1 MGDSVRIR
9 WSRDAHRESEAN
21 VSGSDI
27 EALLSKA
34 SLNRRNMLRVM
45 GAGVASAVALPVL
58 SACGGTSTPAGT
70 SSATS
75 SSATSAAGSSAATS
89 AAGSSSSAATSAAAS
104 SAAGSG
110 GAGSSVASSIAK
122 VGGSVTF
129 GSNASD
135 DTPKKAYAAVFDAF
149 TKASGTE
156 VKVNT
161 VDHNSFQEGIN
172 NYLQGS
178 PDEVFTWFA
187 GNRMQFFA
195 AQGLL
200 TPIDD
205 IWEKIKDQYAPG
217 FQQAS
222 TAADGKKYF
231 VPFYN
236 YPWAFF
242 YRKSVWAA
250 KGYTVPKT
258 LDELKTLA
266 AKMKKDGLTPIAFA
280 DKDGWPAMGT
290 FDYLNMRTNGYQFH
304 IDLMAHKESWTDP
317 KVKTVFD
324 TWKGLL
330 PLHQDGALGRT
341 WQEAAQTLA
350 KKQAGMY
357 LLGMFLGQQFPKA
370 DQDDL
375 DFFPFPEIDSNIGMD
390 AVEAPIDGFLVSS
403 KGESDQSRALL
414 TYLASPE
421 AQLLY
426 LGGDPTNI
434 AANKTAST
442 AKYTNLQKKAVELI
456 SSAKSISQF
465 LDRDTRPDFAS
476 PVVIPALQQFLKDG
490 DSDAVTK
497 SLEAQAKT
505 IFTS

>member
-1 MGDSVRIR
+1 MT
-9 WSRDAHRESEAN
+9 
-21 VSGSDI
+21 GSDFD
-27 EALLSKA
+27 ALLRKTTM
-34 SLNRRNMLRVM
+34 NRRTMLRVL
-45 GAGVASAVALPVL
+45 GAGAATAAAVPLL
-58 SACGGTSTPAGT
+58 SSCTGTSTATTSST
-70 SSATS
+70 SSAAAT
-75 SSATSAAGSSAATS
+75 TSA
-89 AAGSSSSAATSAAAS
+89 SSSAASSSAMTSAASSMASSSAPASGGASS
-104 SAAGSG
+104 SAAAIKQLG
-110 GAGSSVASSIAK
+110 GTVS
-122 VGGSVTF
+122 F

-135 DTPKKAYAAVFDAF
+135 AVPKKAYQDVFNAF
-149 TKASGTE
+149 TKASTTA

-161 VDHNSFQEGIN
+161 VDHNSFQENIN

-205 IWEKIKDQYAPG
+205 VWAGFQDQYSDA
-217 FQQAS
+217 FIKAS

-231 VPFYN
+231 VPIYN

-242 YRKSVWAA
+242 YRPSVFAA

-258 LDELKTLA
+258 MDELVALGT
-266 AKMKKDGLTPIAFA
+266 KMKKDGLVPIAFA

-290 FDYLNMRTNGYQFH
+290 FDYLNQRINGYQFH
-304 IDLMAHKESWTDP
+304 MDLVATHKESWADP
-317 KVKTVFD
+317 KVVKVFD
-324 TWKGLL
+324 TWKELL

-341 WQEAAQTLA
+341 WQEAAQTLV

-357 LLGMFLGQQFPKA
+357 LLGAFVAQQFPA
-370 DQDDL
+370 GDTDI
-375 DFFPFPEIDSNIGMD
+375 DFFPFPEIDSNVGMD
-390 AVEAPIDGFLVSS
+390 AVEAPIDGLLLSS
-403 KGESDQSRALL
+403 KGTSEQSKALMAYFASAEAQL
-414 TYLASPE
+414 TYLKS
-421 AQLLY
+421 
-426 LGGDPTNI
+426 DPSNV

-442 AKYTNLQKKAVELI
+442 AGYSALQKRSAELI
-456 SSAKSISQF
+456 GSAKTISQF
-465 LDRDTRPDFAS
+465 LDRDSRPDFAS

-490 DSDAVTK
+490 DSASVTK

>member
-1 MGDSVRIR
+1 MVTDSGFDSILRGN
-9 WSRDAHRESEAN
+9 SM
-21 VSGSDI
+21 
-27 EALLSKA
+27 
-34 SLNRRNMLRVM
+34 NRRNMLRIL
-45 GAGVASAVALPVL
+45 GAGAASAAALPIL
-58 SACGGTSTPAGT
+58 SACTGT
-70 SSATS
+70 SSGGATT
-75 SSATSAAGSSAATS
+75 SASTSSAAGSTPAAASSA
-89 AAGSSSSAATSAAAS
+89 SSAATGAAS
-104 SAAGSG
+104 SAAG
-110 GAGSSVASSIAK
+110 AGSSSSSAAAQI
-122 VGGSVTF
+122 GGSVSF

-135 DTPKKAYAAVFDAF
+135 ATPKAAYANVFKAF
-149 TKASGTE
+149 KQAQGVD

-161 VDHNSFQEGIN
+161 VDHNSFQENIN

-205 IWEKIKDQYAPG
+205 VWSGIESQYSDG
-217 FQQAS
+217 FKSAS

-231 VPFYN
+231 IPFYN

-242 YRKSVWAA
+242 YRPSVFKA

-258 LDELKTLA
+258 MDELKTLA
-266 AKMKKDGLTPIAFA
+266 AKMQKDGLIPIAFA

-290 FDYLNMRTNGYQFH
+290 FDYLNQRLNGYQFH
-304 IDLMAHKESWTDP
+304 MDLVATHKESWTDP
-317 KVKTVFD
+317 KVVAVFD
-324 TWKGLL
+324 LWKSLF
-330 PLHQDGALGRT
+330 PFYQTGALGRT
-341 WQEAAQTLA
+341 WQEAAQTLV
-350 KKQAGMY
+350 KKEAGMY
-357 LLGMFLGQQFPKA
+357 LLGMFVGQQFPA
-370 DQDDL
+370 GDTDI
-375 DFFPFPEIDSNIGMD
+375 DFFPFPEVDSNVGMD
-390 AVEAPIDGFLVSS
+390 AVEAPIDGFLLSS
-403 KGESDQSRALL
+403 KGESAQAKALM

-426 LGGDPTNI
+426 LGGDPSNV

-442 AKYTNLQKKAVELI
+442 AKYTALQKKAVELI
-456 SSAKSISQF
+456 SSAKTISQF
-465 LDRDTRPDFAS
+465 LDRDSRPDFAS

-490 DSDAVTK
+490 DSASVTK

>member
-1 MGDSVRIR
+1 MT
-9 WSRDAHRESEAN
+9 
-21 VSGSDI
+21 GSDF
-27 EALLSKA
+27 EALLRKTGM
-34 SLNRRNMLRVM
+34 NRRTMLRVL
-45 GAGVASAVALPVL
+45 GAGVASAAAVPLL
-58 SACGGTSTPAGT
+58 SSCTGASTAAASSSST
-70 SSATS
+70 SS
-75 SSATSAAGSSAATS
+75 
-89 AAGSSSSAATSAAAS
+89 SSSSAAATSS
-104 SAAGSG
+104 SGSAVSSVAGSS
-110 GAGSSVASSIAK
+110 GAGSSSAGSTVAQT
-122 VGGSVTF
+122 GGSVAF

-135 DTPKKAYAAVFDAF
+135 AAPKKAYASVFDAF
-149 TKASGTE
+149 TKASGTS

-161 VDHNSFQEGIN
+161 VDHNSFQENIN

-178 PDEVFTWFA
+178 PDQVFTWFA
-187 GNRMQFFA
+187 GNRMNFFA

-205 IWEKIKDQYAPG
+205 IWSGIESQYSDG
-217 FQQAS
+217 FKAAS

-242 YRKSVWAA
+242 YRPSVFKA

-266 AKMKKDGLTPIAFA
+266 AKMKKDGLVPIAFA

-290 FDYLNMRTNGYQFH
+290 FDYLNMRINGYQFH
-304 IDLMAHKESWTDP
+304 MDLVATHKESWTDP

-324 TWKGLL
+324 TWKSII
-330 PLHQDGALGRT
+330 PFYQDGALGRT
-341 WQEAAQTLA
+341 WQEAAQTLV

-357 LLGMFLGQQFPKA
+357 LLGMFVGQQFPVG
-370 DQDDL
+370 DTDI
-375 DFFPFPEIDSNIGMD
+375 DFFPFPEVDSNIGTD

-403 KGESDQSRALL
+403 KGDNAQSKALM

-426 LGGDPTNI
+426 LGGDPSNV

-442 AKYTNLQKKAVELI
+442 AKYTALQKHAVELI
-456 SSAKSISQF
+456 SSAKNISQF
-465 LDRDTRPDFAS
+465 LDRDSRPDFAS
-476 PVVIPALQQFLKDG
+476 PVVIPALQAFLKDG

-505 IFTS
+505 IFTA

>member
-1 MGDSVRIR
+1 M
-9 WSRDAHRESEAN
+9 AQ
-21 VSGSDI
+21 
-27 EALLSKA
+27 
-34 SLNRRNMLRVM
+34 
-45 GAGVASAVALPVL
+45 
-58 SACGGTSTPAGT
+58 
-70 SSATS
+70 
-75 SSATSAAGSSAATS
+75 
-89 AAGSSSSAATSAAAS
+89 
-104 SAAGSG
+104 
-110 GAGSSVASSIAK
+110 

-135 DTPKKAYAAVFDAF
+135 AVPKAAYANVFKAFKAAV
-149 TKASGTE
+149 GTD

-161 VDHNSFQEGIN
+161 VDHNSFQENIN

-205 IWEKIKDQYAPG
+205 EWSKFQSQYSDA
-217 FQQAS
+217 FVKAS

-242 YRKSVWAA
+242 YRPSVFKA
-250 KGYTVPKT
+250 KGYQIPKT
-258 LDELKTLA
+258 MDELKTLA
-266 AKMKKDGLTPIAFA
+266 TKMKADGLVPIAFA

-290 FDYLNMRTNGYQFH
+290 FDYLNQRINGYQFH
-304 IDLMAHKESWTDP
+304 MDLVATHKESWTDP

-324 TWKGLL
+324 TWKGLFPYL
-330 PLHQDGALGRT
+330 QTGALGRT
-341 WQEAAQTLA
+341 WQEAAQTLV

-357 LLGMFLGQQFPKA
+357 LLGMFVAQQFPA
-370 DQDDL
+370 GDTDI

-390 AVEAPIDGFLVSS
+390 AVEAPIDGFLLSG
-403 KGESDQSRALL
+403 KGTSDQSKALMS
-414 TYLASPE
+414 YLATPE
-421 AQLLY
+421 AQLIY
-426 LGGDPTNI
+426 LKSDPSNV

-442 AKYTNLQKKAVELI
+442 AGYSALQKRAVELI
-456 SSAKSISQF
+456 GSAKTISQF
-465 LDRDTRPDFAS
+465 LDRDSRPDFAS

-490 DSDAVTK
+490 DTNAVTK
-497 SLEAQAKT
+497 NLEDQAKT

>member
-1 MGDSVRIR
+1 MTDS
-9 WSRDAHRESEAN
+9 N
-21 VSGSDI
+21 F
-27 EALLSKA
+27 EALLHRTGM
-34 SLNRRNMLRVM
+34 NRRTMLRVL
-45 GAGVASAVALPVL
+45 GAGVASAAAVPLL
-58 SACGGTSTPAGT
+58 SSCSATSTAT
-70 SSATS
+70 VNSSATTTAAGA
-75 SSATSAAGSSAATS
+75 SSASSVATAAGSTAA
-89 AAGSSSSAATSAAAS
+89 SSSAASSGAAS
-104 SAAGSG
+104 SAAAGIKKLG
-110 GAGSSVASSIAK
+110 GTVS
-122 VGGSVTF
+122 F

-135 DTPKKAYAAVFDAF
+135 AVPKKAYQTVFSAF
-149 TKASGTE
+149 KQASNTD

-161 VDHNSFQEGIN
+161 VDHTSFQENIN

-205 IWEKIKDQYAPG
+205 VWAGIENQYADG
-217 FQQAS
+217 FKTAS
-222 TAADGKKYF
+222 TGADGKKYF

-258 LDELKTLA
+258 LDELKTLG
-266 AKMKKDGLTPIAFA
+266 AKMKADGLVPIAFA
-280 DKDGWPAMGT
+280 DKEGWPAMGT
-290 FDYLNMRTNGYQFH
+290 FDHLNMRINGYQFH

-317 KVKTVFD
+317 KVVTVFD

-330 PLHQDGALGRT
+330 PLHQEGALGRT
-341 WQEAAQTLA
+341 WQESAVTLV
-350 KKQAGMY
+350 KKQAGMF
-357 LLGMFLGQQFPKA
+357 LIGMFIGAQFPVA
-370 DQDDL
+370 DQDDI
-375 DFFPFPEIDSNIGMD
+375 DFFPFPEVDSTIGMD
-390 AVEAPIDGFLVSS
+390 AVEAPIDGFLLSS
-403 KGESDQSRALL
+403 KGTTDQSRELL
-414 TYLASPE
+414 TYLASPA

-426 LGGDPTNI
+426 LGGDPSNV

-442 AKYTNLQKKAVELI
+442 AKYTALQKKAVELI

-476 PVVIPALQQFLKDG
+476 PVVIPALQQFLKSG
-490 DSDAVTK
+490 DSAAVTK
-497 SLEAQAKT
+497 SLESQAKS
-505 IFTS
+505 IFTA

>member
-1 MGDSVRIR
+1 MVTNSDFDSLRNSSV
-9 WSRDAHRESEAN
+9 
-21 VSGSDI
+21 
-27 EALLSKA
+27 
-34 SLNRRNMLRVM
+34 NRRNMLRIL
-45 GAGVASAVALPVL
+45 GAGVASAAALPIL
-58 SACGGTSTPAGT
+58 SACTGA
-70 SSATS
+70 
-75 SSATSAAGSSAATS
+75 SSAATS
-89 AAGSSSSAATSAAAS
+89 SSSTSSASSASAAS
-104 SAAGSG
+104 SAASM
-110 GAGSSVASSIAK
+110 APASGSSSMAPAMSSAPSSAMAASSPASSMAQ

-135 DTPKKAYAAVFDAF
+135 AVPKAAYANVFKAF
-149 TKASGTE
+149 KAATGVDT
-156 VKVNT
+156 KVNT
-161 VDHNSFQEGIN
+161 VDHNSFQENIN

-178 PDEVFTWFA
+178 PDQVFTWFA

-205 IWEKIKDQYAPG
+205 VWAGIESQYSAG
-217 FQQAS
+217 FKSAS

-231 VPFYN
+231 IPFYN

-242 YRKSVWAA
+242 YRPSVFKA

-266 AKMKKDGLTPIAFA
+266 AKMAKDGLTPIAFA

-290 FDYLNMRTNGYQFH
+290 FDYLNQRINGYQFH
-304 IDLMAHKESWTDP
+304 MDLVATHKESWTNP

-324 TWKGLL
+324 TWKGLFPYL
-330 PLHQDGALGRT
+330 QTGALGRT
-341 WQEAAQTLA
+341 WQEAAQTLV

-357 LLGMFLGQQFPKA
+357 LLGMFVGQQFPVG
-370 DQDDL
+370 DTDI
-375 DFFPFPEIDSNIGMD
+375 DFFPFPEVDTNVGMD
-390 AVEAPIDGFLVSS
+390 AVEAPIDGFLLSS
-403 KGESDQSRALL
+403 KGQGPQSKALL

-426 LGGDPTNI
+426 LGADPSNV

-442 AKYTNLQKKAVELI
+442 AKYTALQKKAVALI

-465 LDRDTRPDFAS
+465 LDRDSRPDFAS

-490 DSDAVTK
+490 DSDSVTK

>member
-1 MGDSVRIR
+1 M
-9 WSRDAHRESEAN
+9 
-21 VSGSDI
+21 
-27 EALLSKA
+27 
-34 SLNRRNMLRVM
+34 NRRNMLRIL
-45 GAGVASAVALPVL
+45 GAGVASAAALPIL
-58 SACGGTSTPAGT
+58 SACTGT
-70 SSATS
+70 SSAGASAGAATS
-75 SSATSAAGSSAATS
+75 STSSAAGGAASSTAGSASSAMTSAASSMAGGSAATS
-89 AAGSSSSAATSAAAS
+89 GGASSTAAAIKKL
-104 SAAGSG
+104 G
-110 GAGSSVASSIAK
+110 GTVS
-122 VGGSVTF
+122 F

-135 DTPKKAYAAVFDAF
+135 ATPKKAYQAVFDAF
-149 TKASGTE
+149 TKAATTS

-161 VDHNSFQEGIN
+161 VDHNSFQENIN

-205 IWEKIKDQYAPG
+205 VWTG
-217 FQQAS
+217 FQSQYSDAFIKAS

-231 VPFYN
+231 VPLYN

-242 YRKSVWAA
+242 YRPSVFKA

-266 AKMKKDGLTPIAFA
+266 AKMKKDGLVPIAFA

-290 FDYLNMRTNGYQFH
+290 FDYLNMRINGYQFH
-304 IDLMAHKESWTDP
+304 IDLVASHKQSWTDP
-317 KVKTVFD
+317 KVVKVFD
-324 TWKGLL
+324 TWKGLFPYL
-330 PLHQDGALGRT
+330 QTQALGRT
-341 WQEAAQTLA
+341 WQEAAQTLV

-357 LLGMFLGQQFPKA
+357 LLGMFVGQQFPA
-370 DQDDL
+370 GDTDI

-390 AVEAPIDGFLVSS
+390 AVEAPIDGFLLSS
-403 KGESDQSRALL
+403 KGTSEQSKALM

-421 AQLLY
+421 AQLIY
-426 LGGDPTNI
+426 LNSDSSVV

-442 AKYTNLQKKAVELI
+442 AKYTPLQKHAAELI
-456 SSAKSISQF
+456 GSAKTISQF
-465 LDRDTRPDFAS
+465 LDRDSRPDFAS

-490 DSDAVTK
+490 DSAAVTK

>member
-1 MGDSVRIR
+1 MT
-9 WSRDAHRESEAN
+9 
-21 VSGSDI
+21 GSDF
-27 EALLSKA
+27 EALLRKTGM
-34 SLNRRNMLRVM
+34 NRRTMLRVL
-45 GAGVASAVALPVL
+45 GAGVASAAAVPLL
-58 SACGGTSTPAGT
+58 SSCTGTSTGGAAAST
-70 SSATS
+70 
-75 SSATSAAGSSAATS
+75 TSAATTSS
-89 AAGSSSSAATSAAAS
+89 AS
-104 SAAGSG
+104 SAASG
-110 GAGSSVASSIAK
+110 GGATSSAMASGATSSMATSSGSATGAAIK
-122 VGGSVTF
+122 KLGGTVSF

-135 DTPKKAYAAVFDAF
+135 AVPKKAYQQVFDSF
-149 TKASGTE
+149 TKASTTA

-161 VDHNSFQEGIN
+161 VDHNSFQENIN

-205 IWEKIKDQYAPG
+205 VWSGFQDQYSDA
-217 FQQAS
+217 FIKAS

-242 YRKSVWAA
+242 YRPSVFKA

-266 AKMKKDGLTPIAFA
+266 AKMKTDGLIPIAFA

-290 FDYLNMRTNGYQFH
+290 FDYLNQRINGYQFH
-304 IDLMAHKESWTDP
+304 MDLVATHKESWTDP
-317 KVKTVFD
+317 KVVKVFD
-324 TWKGLL
+324 TWKELL
-330 PLHQDGALGRT
+330 PLHQEGALGRT
-341 WQEAAQTLA
+341 WQEAAQFVV

-357 LLGMFLGQQFPKA
+357 LLGAFVAQQFPA
-370 DQDDL
+370 GDTDI

-390 AVEAPIDGFLVSS
+390 AVEAPIDGFLLSS
-403 KGESDQSRALL
+403 KGTSEQSKALMS
-414 TYLASPE
+414 YLASPE
-421 AQLLY
+421 AQLIY
-426 LGGDPTNI
+426 LKSDPSNV

-442 AKYTNLQKKAVELI
+442 AGYSALQKHSAELI

-465 LDRDTRPDFAS
+465 LDRDSRPDFAS
-476 PVVIPALQQFLKDG
+476 PIVIPALQQFLKDG
-490 DSDAVTK
+490 DSAAVTK
-497 SLEAQAKT
+497 SLESQAKT
-505 IFTS
+505 VFTS

>member
-1 MGDSVRIR
+1 MVTNSDFDSKL
-9 WSRDAHRESEAN
+9 RDS
-21 VSGSDI
+21 SM
-27 EALLSKA
+27 
-34 SLNRRNMLRVM
+34 NRRNMLRIL
-45 GAGVASAVALPVL
+45 GAGVASAAALPIL
-58 SACGGTSTPAGT
+58 SSCAGT
-70 SSATS
+70 SSAGSSAGAATS
-75 SSATSAAGSSAATS
+75 STSSAAATSAGGSSAASSAAGSSAAGG
-89 AAGSSSSAATSAAAS
+89 AGSSSSAATQ
-104 SAAGSG
+104 
-110 GAGSSVASSIAK
+110 
-122 VGGSVTF
+122 VGGTVTF

-135 DTPKKAYAAVFDAF
+135 ATPKAAYQAVFNAF
-149 TKASGTE
+149 KKADGVDT
-156 VKVNT
+156 KVNT
-161 VDHNSFQEGIN
+161 VDHNSFQENIN

-178 PDEVFTWFA
+178 PDQVFTWFA

-205 IWEKIKDQYAPG
+205 VWSGIQSQYSDG
-217 FQQAS
+217 FKAAS

-231 VPFYN
+231 IPFYN

-242 YRKSVWAA
+242 YRPSVFKA

-266 AKMKKDGLTPIAFA
+266 AKMKKDGLVPIAFA

-290 FDYLNMRTNGYQFH
+290 FDYLNMRINGYQFH
-304 IDLMAHKESWTDP
+304 MDLVASHKQSWTDP

-324 TWKGLL
+324 TWKGLFPYL
-330 PLHQDGALGRT
+330 QTQALGRT
-341 WQEAAQTLA
+341 WQEAAQTLV

-357 LLGMFLGQQFPKA
+357 LLGMFVGQQFPA
-370 DQDDL
+370 GDTDL
-375 DFFPFPEIDSNIGMD
+375 DFFPFPEVDSNVGTT
-390 AVEAPIDGFLVSS
+390 AVEAPIDGFLLSS
-403 KGESDQSRALL
+403 KGESPQAKAMM

-426 LGGDPTNI
+426 LGADPSNV

-442 AKYTNLQKKAVELI
+442 AKYTAMQKHAVELI
-456 SSAKSISQF
+456 SSAKNISQF
-465 LDRDTRPDFAS
+465 LDRDSRPDFAS

-490 DSDAVTK
+490 DSTAVTK

>member
-1 MGDSVRIR
+1 M
-9 WSRDAHRESEAN
+9 
-21 VSGSDI
+21 
-27 EALLSKA
+27 
-34 SLNRRNMLRVM
+34 NRRNMLRIL
-45 GAGVASAVALPVL
+45 GAGAASAAALPIL
-58 SACGGTSTPAGT
+58 SACTGTSSSGTTTSAGTTSAGTTSAAAAGSTPA
-70 SSATS
+70 A
-75 SSATSAAGSSAATS
+75 ATSAAASGASSS
-89 AAGSSSSAATSAAAS
+89 AAGSSSSSAAAQ
-104 SAAGSG
+104 
-110 GAGSSVASSIAK
+110 I
-122 VGGSVTF
+122 GGSVTF

-135 DTPKKAYAAVFDAF
+135 ATPKAAYASVFKAF
-149 TKASGTE
+149 KQAQGVD

-161 VDHNSFQEGIN
+161 VDHNSFQENIN

-205 IWEKIKDQYAPG
+205 IWSGIENQYSDG
-217 FQQAS
+217 FKSAS

-231 VPFYN
+231 IPFYN

-242 YRKSVWAA
+242 YRPSVFKA

-266 AKMKKDGLTPIAFA
+266 AKMQKDGLTPIAFA

-290 FDYLNMRTNGYQFH
+290 FDYLNQRINGYQFH
-304 IDLMAHKESWTDP
+304 MDLVASHKESWTDP

-324 TWKGLL
+324 TWKSLF
-330 PLHQDGALGRT
+330 PYQQTGALGRT
-341 WQEAAQTLA
+341 WQEAAQTLV

-357 LLGMFLGQQFPKA
+357 LLGMFVGQQFPA
-370 DQDDL
+370 GDTDI
-375 DFFPFPEIDSNIGMD
+375 DFFPFPEVDSNVGMD
-390 AVEAPIDGFLVSS
+390 AVEAPIDGFLLSS
-403 KGESDQSRALL
+403 KGESPQAKALL

-426 LGGDPTNI
+426 LGGDPSNV

-442 AKYTNLQKKAVELI
+442 AKYTALQKKAVELI
-456 SSAKSISQF
+456 SSAKTISQF
-465 LDRDTRPDFAS
+465 LDRDSRPDFAS

>member
-1 MGDSVRIR
+1 M
-9 WSRDAHRESEAN
+9 
-21 VSGSDI
+21 
-27 EALLSKA
+27 
-34 SLNRRNMLRVM
+34 NRRSTVTDSDFGGLLRKAGMNRRAMLRVM
-45 GAGVASAVALPVL
+45 GAGIASAAAVPLL
-58 SACGGTSTPAGT
+58 SACTGTSSGGA

-75 SSATSAAGSSAATS
+75 TSSAAAASTSAGSS
-89 AAGSSSSAATSAAAS
+89 AAGSSSAAS
-104 SAAGSG
+104 SAAASVG
-110 GAGSSVASSIAK
+110 GASSSAA
-122 VGGSVTF
+122 GGSVAEVGGTVAF

-135 DTPKKAYAAVFDAF
+135 AVPKAAYANVFKAF
-149 TKASGTE
+149 NAAAGTD

-161 VDHNSFQEGIN
+161 VDHNSFQENIN

-205 IWEKIKDQYAPG
+205 EWSKFQNQYSDA
-217 FQQAS
+217 FVKAS

-242 YRKSVWAA
+242 YRKSVFAA

-258 LDELKTLA
+258 MDELKTLA
-266 AKMKKDGLTPIAFA
+266 AKMQKDGLTPIAFA

-290 FDYLNMRTNGYQFH
+290 FDYLNQRMNGYQFH
-304 IDLMAHKESWTDP
+304 MDLVATHKESWTDP
-317 KVKTVFD
+317 KVVAVFD
-324 TWKGLL
+324 MWKSLFPFL
-330 PLHQDGALGRT
+330 QTGALGRT
-341 WQEAAQTLA
+341 WQEAAQFLV

-357 LLGMFLGQQFPKA
+357 LLGMFVGQQFPA
-370 DQDDL
+370 GAPDI
-375 DFFPFPEIDSNIGMD
+375 DFFPFPEVDSNIGMD
-390 AVEAPIDGFLVSS
+390 AVEAPIDGFLLRN
-403 KGESDQSRALL
+403 KGESPQAKALM
-414 TYLASPE
+414 TYLASPD

-426 LGGDPTNI
+426 LGGDPTNV

-442 AKYTNLQKKAVELI
+442 AKYTALQKHAVELI
-456 SSAKSISQF
+456 GSAKTISQF
-465 LDRDTRPDFAS
+465 LDRDSRPDFAS

-490 DSDAVTK
+490 DTATVTK
-497 SLEAQAKT
+497 NLEDQAKT